1 MRGSLPQPR
10 RHWRVRRA
18 PRPVGQHQH
27 TRDEH
32 AAMRHGFLNI
42 AKPMNCTSHDVVNTV
57 RRVVGQ
63 RRVGHAGTLDPL
75 ACGVLVVGVGH
86 GTRLIEYLADTRKTY
101 RAGILLGR
109 TTTTD
114 DSAGDLV
121 QERPVNAAAAAV
133 RAALQQFIGTIAQV
147 PPAYAAVHVQ
157 GTRAYVRARRGETV
171 ALAPREVTVYR
182 LEVLDVQLPLLTLEV
197 ECSTGTYI
205 RALARDLGEAL
216 GCGAHLDSL
225 VRSSVGSFSLAD
237 AIPLA
242 ELEERVADR
251 GWQEVILPLDLP
263 LRHWPARRLSGEETA
278 QVLNGV
284 RMAADSAVSSGQ
296 FARAYDP
303 QGRLIAVLQAVDT
316 TPPLWQ
322 PVKVFRYNP

>member
-1 MRGSLPQPR
+1 
-10 RHWRVRRA
+10 
-18 PRPVGQHQH
+18 
-27 TRDEH
+27 
-32 AAMRHGFLNI
+32 MRHGFLNI
-42 AKPMNCTSHDVVNTV
+42 AKPINCTSHDVVNTV

-75 ACGVLVVGVGH
+75 ACGVLVIGVGH
-86 GTRLIEYLADTRKTY
+86 GTRLIEYLANTRKTY
-101 RAGILLGR
+101 RADILLGG

-121 QERPVNAAAAAV
+121 QERPVNVDAAAV
-133 RAALQQFIGTIAQV
+133 RAVLKQFTGTIAQV

-171 ALAPREVTVYR
+171 ALEPRQVTIYR
-182 LEVLDVQLPLLTLEV
+182 LAVLNVQLPRLTLEV

-216 GCGAHLDSL
+216 GCGAHLAAL
-225 VRSSVGSFSLAD
+225 TRTRVGSYSLAD
-237 AIPLA
+237 AEPLNA
-242 ELEERVADR
+242 LEERIADR
-251 GWQEVILPLDLP
+251 GWQEILLPLDLP
-263 LRHWPARRLSGEETA
+263 LRHWPARRLSDAETA

-284 RMAADSAVSSGQ
+284 RVAADSTVSSGQ

-303 QGRLIAVLQAVDT
+303 QGRLIAVMQAGDS